1 MSKSELLVAI
11 AGLPDND
18 PRLVAAAAA
27 LAGAPAPDRPVPL
40 RLFKLGEACKE
51 INTSRP
57 TLARMIQEG
66 KIRTVEIRRGAL
78 RIPES
83 ELRRIVEVK

>member
-66 KIRTVEIRRGAL
+66 KIKTVEIRRGAL